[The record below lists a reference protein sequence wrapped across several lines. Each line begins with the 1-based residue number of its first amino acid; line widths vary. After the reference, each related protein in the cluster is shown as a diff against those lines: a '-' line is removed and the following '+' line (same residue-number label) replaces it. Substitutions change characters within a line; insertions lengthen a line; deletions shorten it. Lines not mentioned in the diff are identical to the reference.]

1 VTVRDRI
8 AGLLR
13 RRSVLL
19 TACGLPCAALLAA
32 YAVNHRDWQEQAQAL
47 RRENLTLHLQQLALN
62 VDKEPETLKA
72 AARTLAESDGVLD
85 LVQEVAKDSA
95 NAKESGKGGVSSPAS
110 RFDPK
115 VLAGLDVSALLIA
128 ASSQSIRFSGTVE
141 NGELIERPPD
151 TGAVKYLNSLIAA
164 HPASAGAALPVGEA
178 SVGFVNDQFVA
189 ARPIVARGSSV
200 PTGWLA
206 VTRSVS
212 PAMLARLGESVGGS
226 LIGKPVRQ
234 LDRTQIPA
242 DVQTWLGSR
251 LGDSFGVST
260 HVSGDLAG
268 YAVLRDASGRAA
280 WVFRLAPAPSAV
292 AAISDRDASSGNLL
306 RAVRGD
312 GELSLPLEGFMGL
325 LAAVVAACLI
335 IASKRY
341 FGHRRS
347 VDSRYKAIIDQTNDG
362 IVIVDAKRYKIQY
375 CNPAFLTRIGYTSAE
390 AIGLTLSDIFADGDA
405 SPESVVAR
413 MKDADSQPPFN
424 LQLRC
429 KNGALIDLE
438 VRCNRLETDGREGL
452 AYITHDVSVR
462 RKAEQQLIDNQQRL
476 DRMAHHDQLTGLPN
490 RHYLATF
497 LPEAIAEARASNL
510 MLGVVFLDLDRFK
523 HINDTRGHETG
534 DKLLQEVARR
544 LRACVR
550 DTDVVIRMGG
560 DEFVVVF
567 RNVRSYDE
575 VTLGANRINDSLN
588 KPIIIDQH
596 PLQTTGSVG
605 VSLFPRDGADMG
617 ELLKHSDTAM
627 YQAKDRG
634 RNNVQMFSQIMN
646 RKLKHRVAM
655 EASLRD
661 ALRLKQLDV
670 HYQPFVNLLT
680 RKVVGLEA
688 LIRWRHP
695 VHGMVPADQFIPVA
709 EETGL
714 IVPMGNFVLHR
725 TLQTMSAWQR
735 AGVKLVPIS
744 LNVAPAQLQ
753 RGELQSTIST
763 LLATH
768 GLKADLLQLEMT
780 ERAVFDSTQTKTGEN
795 RQDTM
800 VRLRDLGLKIAIDD
814 FGTGYSS
821 LSYLKNW
828 RVDALKIDRSFV
840 RDLVTDSSDLAIV
853 SAIIAIARH
862 LHIQVI
868 AEGIEG
874 YQQAEILRKL
884 GCTVGQGFLFA
895 RPMPPEQCLAMLGN
909 NAQGAEEE
917 DMLAVFASGRA

>member
-1 VTVRDRI
+1 VTIAAVLDRRRALLALGAVLC
-8 AGLLR
+8 AGLLIAELMGR
-13 RRSVLL
+13 HDLENR
-19 TACGLPCAALLAA
+19 AA
-32 YAVNHRDWQEQAQAL
+32 AL
-47 RRENLTLHLQQLALN
+47 RRENLGLEIKQLASAIEQQSYEL
-62 VDKEPETLKA
+62 ET
-72 AARTLAESDGVLD
+72 AARAVADNDGLADWAQESS
-85 LVQEVAKDSA
+85 KDAAREPSRP
-95 NAKESGKGGVSSPAS
+95 NAKELIKDAAKDPQPAPRVDGKSAEQRGIDGLFIATPAQVV
-110 RFDPK
+110 R
-115 VLAGLDVSALLIA
+115 
-128 ASSQSIRFSGTVE
+128 
-141 NGELIERPPD
+141 
-151 TGAVKYLNSLIAA
+151 Y
-164 HPASAGAALPVGEA
+164 GAAVVGGRLVDRAPEA
-178 SVGFVNDQFVA
+178 EAINYLDSVAAAAAAAGGDPGPQVGFANDEFIAVL
-189 ARPIVARGSSV
+189 PLMVRGSSV
-200 PTGWLA
+200 PVGWLA
-206 VTRSVS
+206 ATRALS
-212 PAMLARLGESVGGS
+212 PALLARLRESAGGS
-226 LIGKPVRQ
+226 LTASPIREIQG
-234 LDRTQIPA
+234 LPA
-242 DVQTWLGSR
+242 DVRSWLGAH
-251 LGDSFGVST
+251 LGDTFGLS
-260 HVSGDLAG
+260 SKIFDDLSG
-268 YAVLRDASGRAA
+268 YAVLRDAWGRPA
-280 WVFRLAPAPSAV
+280 WVFRLDPGAGVAV
-292 AAISDRDASSGNLL
+292 ADAAPG
-306 RAVRGD
+306 RGVL
-312 GELSLPLEGFMGL
+312 GMRSEAL
-325 LAAVVAACLI
+325 LALLAVLVGAGVVLAL
-335 IASKRY
+335 RHY
-341 FGHRRS
+341 FRHRQT
-347 VDSRYKAIIDQTNDG
+347 VDSRYKALIDQTNDG
-362 IVIVDAKRYKIQY
+362 IVIVDADGYRIQY
-375 CNPAFLTRIGYTSAE
+375 CNPAFLNKVGYTHDE
-390 AIGLTLSDIFADGDA
+390 AAALSLTDIFGDGEAAPDSVLTRLQHADG
-405 SPESVVAR
+405 
-413 MKDADSQPPFN
+413 QPALN

-429 KNGALIDLE
+429 KGGALIDVE
-438 VRCNRLETDGREGL
+438 VRCNRLETDGRDGL
-452 AYITHDVSVR
+452 AYVTHDVSVR

-497 LPEAIAEARASNL
+497 LPQAIAEARDANQ

-544 LRACVR
+544 LKACVR
-550 DTDVVIRMGG
+550 ESDVVIRMGG

-567 RNVRSYDE
+567 QNVKSYDE
-575 VTLGANRINDSLN
+575 VTSGAKRINDCLS
-588 KPIIIDQH
+588 KSIIIDQH
-596 PLQTTGSVG
+596 ALQTTGSVG
-605 VSLFPRDGADMG
+605 VSLYPRDGGDMG

-646 RKLKHRVAM
+646 RKLKLRVAM

-670 HYQPFVNLLT
+670 HYQPFVNLVT

-695 VHGMVPADQFIPVA
+695 VHGMVPADQFIPIA

-725 TLQTMSAWQR
+725 TFQTMAAWQR
-735 AGVKLVPIS
+735 QGVKLVPVS

-753 RGELQSTIST
+753 RGDLQATIST

-768 GLKADLLQLEMT
+768 GLRAELLQLEMT
-780 ERAVFDSTQTKTGEN
+780 ERAVFEANQVKSGEA

-800 VRLRDLGLKIAIDD
+800 VRLRDLGIKIAIDD

-884 GCTVGQGFLFA
+884 GCTIGQGFLFA
-895 RPMPPEQCLAMLGN
+895 RPMPADQCLPLLGN
-909 NAQGAEEE
+909 QPQGPGEEE
-917 DMLAVFASGRA
+917 DMLAAFASGRA